1 MLEHVELIRRVDEA
15 ERAAPQQPQRGRNL
29 AGAEVPGR
37 CFRVAPS
44 ELQPQLRRLV
54 DGLEEQLVA
63 MDPLVGLLLEGEQPG
78 RVQVPLVVAF
88 ALALEDWL
96 RKVLVRRHGL
106 SILTL

>member
-1 MLEHVELIRRVDEA
+1 MLRRSS
-15 ERAAPQQPQRGRNL
+15 RSAAGTSPARQ
-29 AGAEVPGR
+29 VPGR
-37 CFRVAPS
+37 RLRVAPR
-44 ELQPQLRRLV
+44 ELQPELRRLV

-63 MDPLVGLLLEGEQPG
+63 MDPLVGLLLEREQSD

>member
-1 MLEHVELIRRVDEA
+1 MLRRSS
-15 ERAAPQQPQRGRNL
+15 RSAAGISP
-29 AGAEVPGR
+29 AAEVPGR
-37 CFRVAPS
+37 RLRVAPS

-63 MDPLVGLLLEGEQPG
+63 MDPLVGLLLEREQPD